1 MARQTKVQK
10 LEEQLAKMEEQFR
23 KQKEAIEEQK
33 KMLLQKKYESNE
45 EILMRVAKEASRKNL
60 WFPEG
65 SEKDI
70 LELLSEYYSDAKEA
84 AKEEKEEKEE
94 KESKPQASLPDAEEP
109 KKPESMKQS
118 ELSIP
123 EPF

>member
-10 LEEQLAKMEEQFR
+10 LEEQLAKMEELFR

-70 LELLSEYYSDAKEA
+70 LELLSEYYGEAKEA
-84 AKEEKEEKEE
+84 AKEEKEET
-94 KESKPQASLPDAEEP
+94 ESKPQASLPDAEEP
-109 KKPESMKQS
+109 KKPESMKPS

>member
-84 AKEEKEEKEE
+84 AKEEKEET
-94 KESKPQASLPDAEEP
+94 ESKPQTSLLDTEEP
-109 KKPESMKQS
+109 KKPESIKPS

>member
-23 KQKEAIEEQK
+23 RQKEAIEEQK
-33 KMLLQKKYESNE
+33 KALLRQKCAGNDA
-45 EILMRVAKEASRKNL
+45 ILARVAKEASRKNIWL
-60 WFPEG
+60 PEG

-70 LELLSEYYSDAKEA
+70 LELLTEYYGTVKEDEHEAELERQPANSVPSSDVTAKENA
-84 AKEEKEEKEE
+84 ST
-94 KESKPQASLPDAEEP
+94 ESGLNAPVL
-109 KKPESMKQS
+109 
-118 ELSIP
+118 P

>member
-60 WFPEG
+60 WFPDG

-70 LELLSEYYSDAKEA
+70 LELLAEYYGEAKEA
-84 AKEEKEEKEE
+84 AKEEKEEP
-94 KESKPQASLPDAEEP
+94 ESKPQVSLPDAEEP
-109 KKPESMKQS
+109 KKPESMKPS

>member
-84 AKEEKEEKEE
+84 AKEEKEET
-94 KESKPQASLPDAEEP
+94 ESKPQASLPDAEEP
-109 KKPESMKQS
+109 KKPESMKPS

-123 EPF
+123 KPF

>member
-70 LELLSEYYSDAKEA
+70 LELLSEYYGEAKEA
-84 AKEEKEEKEE
+84 AKEEKEET
-94 KESKPQASLPDAEEP
+94 ESKPQASLPDAEEP
-109 KKPESMKQS
+109 KKPESMKPS

>member
-60 WFPEG
+60 LFPEG

-70 LELLSEYYSDAKEA
+70 LELLSEYYGEAKEA
-84 AKEEKEEKEE
+84 AKEEKEET
-94 KESKPQASLPDAEEP
+94 ESKPQASLPDAEEP
-109 KKPESMKQS
+109 KKPESMKPS

>member
-70 LELLSEYYSDAKEA
+70 LELLSEYYSDTKEA
-84 AKEEKEEKEE
+84 AKEEKEET
-94 KESKPQASLPDAEEP
+94 ESKPQTSLLDAEEP
-109 KKPESMKQS
+109 KKPESMKPS

>member
-1 MARQTKVQK
+1 MAKIRQVQK

-33 KMLLQKKYESNE
+33 KMLLQKKYERNE
-45 EILMRVAKEASRKNL
+45 NILMRVAKEASRKNL
-60 WFPEG
+60 WFPDG

-70 LELLSEYYSDAKEA
+70 LELLTDYYGNAKEA
-84 AKEEKEEKEE
+84 AKEEKEES
-94 KESKPQASLPDAEEP
+94 ESKPQASLLDAEESQ
-109 KKPESMKQS
+109 KPEPAKPS
-118 ELSIP
+118 ELSLP

>member
-70 LELLSEYYSDAKEA
+70 LELLSEYYGEAKEA
-84 AKEEKEEKEE
+84 AKEEKEEA
-94 KESKPQASLPDAEEP
+94 ESKPQASLPDAEEP
-109 KKPESMKQS
+109 KKPESMKPS

>member
-70 LELLSEYYSDAKEA
+70 LELLSEYYGKAKEA
-84 AKEEKEEKEE
+84 AKEETEET
-94 KESKPQASLPDAEEP
+94 ESKPQASLPDAEEP
-109 KKPESMKQS
+109 KKPESMKPS

>member
-70 LELLSEYYSDAKEA
+70 LELLSEYYGEAKEA
-84 AKEEKEEKEE
+84 AKEET
-94 KESKPQASLPDAEEP
+94 ESKPQVSLPDAEEP
-109 KKPESMKQS
+109 KKPESMKPS